1 MTVIHHE
8 RKETTFECNTKCMER

>member
-1 MTVIHHE
+1 MTVIHHG